1 MRAVTTFDWILRI
14 AGSVA
19 LVLGLL
25 IWTFQLDIVSIH
37 MLFGLVVALA
47 LLIISILSALMRPL
61 RVLGII
67 GIVKL
72 ASNENPLGCSPK
84 ATAAMLEAVK
94 TIALYPDG
102 NGFELKEALSKR
114 YGVEHARMVL
124 GNGSNDMLELAARAF
139 LTVGDRAVYAAH
151 AFAVYPLAIQSVG
164 ATGIKVPAIN
174 FGHDLGAMLKAV
186 IETKAK
192 LVFIANPNNPT
203 GTFLSAGDLLEFLR
217 ALPPR
222 VLVVL
227 DEAYNEYLPQ
237 ECRYDSVA
245 WLKEFPNLIIS
256 RTFSKAY
263 GLAGLRVGYA
273 FADTQV
279 ADMMNRVRQPFNV
292 NSVAQAAAVAALADE
307 EFVRRTHEMNR
318 HGMAQIT
325 AGLNKLGLAFIPS
338 CGNFVSFRIGDGMK
352 MYRRLLELG
361 VIVRPVVNYEMA
373 EYLRVSI
380 GTEQEN
386 EKFLSALQQAIE
398 EAK

>member
-1 MRAVTTFDWILRI
+1 MNYSDLAPAYIRAI
-14 AGSVA
+14 APYQPGKPIA
-19 LVLGLL
+19 ELE
-25 IWTFQLDIVSIH
+25 
-37 MLFGLVVALA
+37 
-47 LLIISILSALMRPL
+47 RE
-61 RVLGII
+61 LGIT

-72 ASNENPLGCSPK
+72 ASNENPLGCSPR
-84 ATAAMLEAVK
+84 AVAAMLEAIK

-102 NGFELKEALSKR
+102 NGFELKEALFKR
-114 YGVEHARMVL
+114 YGVEHARIVL

-174 FGHDLGAMLKAV
+174 FGHDLGAMLKAA

-203 GTFLSAGDLLEFLR
+203 GTFLSAGDLLGFMR
-217 ALPPR
+217 ALPPQT
-222 VLVVL
+222 LVVL

-237 ECRYDSVA
+237 ECRYDSVP
-245 WLKEFPNLIIS
+245 WLKDFPNLVIS

-273 FADTQV
+273 FAHAQV

-307 EFVRRTHEMNR
+307 DFVRQTHEMNR
-318 HGMAQIT
+318 RGMARII
-325 AGLNKLGLAFIPS
+325 AGFNRLGLEYIPS
-338 CGNFVSFRIGDGMK
+338 CGNFISFRIGDGMR

-361 VIVRPVVNYEMA
+361 VIVRPVANYEMA

-380 GTEQEN
+380 GTEQ
-386 EKFLSALQQAIE
+386 
-398 EAK
+398 